1 MTTDD
6 ERIVRGPYF
15 EELSIGQVF
24 DTAPAVTLTSGLAAT
39 HQSIVGDRLRLP
51 LSTPLAQAVAGRAPL
66 AHPALVWNVAIG
78 QSTLVTV
85 NVRAN
90 LFYRGLVLHRQPEI
104 GDTLSTRTVVEEL
117 RQNAARPGR
126 PATGLAVLHMTTT
139 DQHGRT
145 VLDFH
150 RCAMLPLGDPAA
162 DTGHRDALTLGAA
175 DLEDATL
182 AAVVEDWR
190 LPGPPADLVAGQRF
204 RIVGADV
211 VSGAAELARLT
222 LNIAAV
228 HHDAIAAGGRRLV
241 YGGHTIAIALAQV
254 TRALPD
260 LLTILG
266 WHSCDHIAPVHEG
279 DRLTSTVE
287 VERIVPAPG
296 GGRLLHLRSRVSG
309 EDAVG
314 GEATPVLD
322 WRFVAL
328 SG

>member
-1 MTTDD
+1 
-6 ERIVRGPYF
+6 
-15 EELSIGQVF
+15 
-24 DTAPAVTLTSGLAAT
+24 
-39 HQSIVGDRLRLP
+39 

-90 LFYRGLVLHRQPEI
+90 LFYRGLLLHRQPEI

-117 RQNAARPGR
+117 RRNAVRPGR
-126 PATGLAVLHMTTT
+126 PATGLAVLHITTT

-150 RCAMLPLGDPAA
+150 RCAMLPLGDAA
-162 DTGHRDALTLGAA
+162 VDTGHHEALALGAA
-175 DLEDATL
+175 DLDDATL

-190 LPGPPADLVAGQRF
+190 LPSSVGDLVAGQRF
-204 RIVGADV
+204 RILGGDV
-211 VSGAAELARLT
+211 VSGAAGLARLT

-228 HHDAIAAGGRRLV
+228 HHDATAAGGRRLV
-241 YGGHTIAIALAQV
+241 YGGHTIAIALAQA
-254 TRALPD
+254 TRALPE
-260 LLTILG
+260 LVTVLG

-287 VERIVPAPG
+287 IERVTPAPG

-309 EDAVG
+309 EDAAG